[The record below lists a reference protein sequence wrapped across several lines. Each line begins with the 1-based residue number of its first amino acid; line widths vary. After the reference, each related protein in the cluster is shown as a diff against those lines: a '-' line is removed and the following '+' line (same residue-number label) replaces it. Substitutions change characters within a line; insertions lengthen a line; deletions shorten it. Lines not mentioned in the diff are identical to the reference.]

1 MTAAATEEA
10 RDPWGAV
17 LALGITQ
24 ITAWGSIY
32 YSFALLME
40 PLQSALGAS
49 KSAVVGAFSVALLAS
64 GLLSPWVGRLIDR
77 AGGRFVMAAG
87 SALGGVGLC
96 ALAFVTTLP
105 QLYIVWAALG
115 VAMAATLYDPA
126 FAVLTQAFRANY
138 RRAITTLTLFGGFAS
153 TIFWPVTAYLM
164 ETYGWRDA
172 MLVLGALQLLVCLPL
187 HLFALPR
194 RRHRA
199 VAAQSVLPN
208 EATLREVL
216 RDRTFYLLCL
226 AFTANALVFSA
237 MAVHMLAMLETKG
250 LTLMEAA
257 LIGALVGPMQVL
269 GRVIEMLFERR
280 TSPSRV
286 GLVAMGLLPVSLAVF
301 FVGDGTLAI
310 FVLFALLYGGGNGV
324 MTIVRGT
331 IPVELYGRAH
341 YGAVNG
347 AMAAPVLISKAF
359 GPVAA
364 AMVWV
369 AVGGYDGVVLALA
382 AIAASSLVFFVFAMR
397 LREVGATKREAP
409 VSAGTR

>member
-1 MTAAATEEA
+1 
-10 RDPWGAV
+10 
-17 LALGITQ
+17 
-24 ITAWGSIY
+24 
-32 YSFALLME
+32 
-40 PLQSALGAS
+40 
-49 KSAVVGAFSVALLAS
+49 
-64 GLLSPWVGRLIDR
+64 
-77 AGGRFVMAAG
+77 
-87 SALGGVGLC
+87 
-96 ALAFVTTLP
+96 
-105 QLYIVWAALG
+105 
-115 VAMAATLYDPA
+115 
-126 FAVLTQAFRANY
+126 
-138 RRAITTLTLFGGFAS
+138 
-153 TIFWPVTAYLM
+153 M

-194 RRHRA
+194 RRHRPI
-199 VAAQSVLPN
+199 AAKSVLPN

-237 MAVHMLAMLETKG
+237 MAVHMLAMLEVKG

-286 GLVAMGLLPVSLAVF
+286 GLIAMGLLPVSLAVF
-301 FVGDGTLAI
+301 YVGDGTLAI

-364 AMVWV
+364 AMVWA

-397 LREVGATKREAP
+397 LRGIGATKRQAP
-409 VSAGTR
+409 VSAGTP